1 MASGRGEECC
11 SMRLISLV
19 CLFVQ
24 NAGLVTLMRYTRT
37 RRDRP
42 MFLATTA
49 VMVDEFSK
57 LSLRFFMVWLHW
69 YRSREDKKQGIDDF
83 VRHLRRQFDVRSSL
97 LMAVPALLYTVQKN
111 LLYVALSNL
120 DACVYQ
126 AAYTGKH
133 ITTALFSYLILGKQL
148 NHWQKGSL
156 LVLMFG
162 VALVQISQ
170 LTESRKQTGDHPVL
184 GFVAVA
190 LACCTSGFSSA
201 YLEYFIKKADYW
213 GKQVQLAVPAL
224 FSHSRASPA
233 VVSSGFF
240 QGYDEFVVLTIFFEV
255 AGGLLV
261 ASVTKY
267 ADSIVKNFAI
277 ALSLTA
283 VTAASALIWDFQL
296 SSTFVLGTVITVGAA
311 YMNNYTP
318 PAKEPPLPDKRPRE
332 QERTG
337 RLQDFVRLMVLSTPF
352 AVLPN
357 TGFLAVF
364 GRSHW
369 QQLVSGWR
377 GREALHGSI

>member
-1 MASGRGEECC
+1 
-11 SMRLISLV
+11 
-19 CLFVQ
+19 
-24 NAGLVTLMRYTRT
+24 
-37 RRDRP
+37 

-224 FSHSRASPA
+224 LFAFA
-233 VVSSGFF
+233 G
-240 QGYDEFVVLTIFFEV
+240 V
-255 AGGLLV
+255 A
-261 ASVTKY
+261 
-267 ADSIVKNFAI
+267 
-277 ALSLTA
+277 
-283 VTAASALIWDFQL
+283 
-296 SSTFVLGTVITVGAA
+296 
-311 YMNNYTP
+311 
-318 PAKEPPLPDKRPRE
+318 
-332 QERTG
+332 
-337 RLQDFVRLMVLSTPF
+337 
-352 AVLPN
+352 
-357 TGFLAVF
+357 
-364 GRSHW
+364 
-369 QQLVSGWR
+369 R
-377 GREALHGSI
+377 GREQRLLPGLRRIRGAHDFLRSRRRAPRGVCHKVCRQHRQKLRHCAVAHCGDCSICINLGLPAEFHVCLGHGHHSWRSLHEQLYTSC

>member
-1 MASGRGEECC
+1 
-11 SMRLISLV
+11 
-19 CLFVQ
+19 
-24 NAGLVTLMRYTRT
+24 
-37 RRDRP
+37 

-57 LSLRFFMVWLHW
+57 LSLSFFTVWLHW

-170 LTESRKQTGDHPVL
+170 LTESRKPTGDHPLL

-224 FSHSRASPA
+224 LFAFAGVASQDWSA
-233 VVSSGFF
+233 VMSSGFF

-311 YMNNYTP
+311 YMYNYTP

-332 QERTG
+332 
-337 RLQDFVRLMVLSTPF
+337 QDFVRLMVLSTPF

-364 GRSHW
+364 GRSRW
-369 QQLVSGWR
+369 QQLVSGWQ